1 VPIRVI
7 DYQQIFKFVRTF
19 LSKKKKEEIF
29 LIIFSRTSFAKK
41 PSKSGYLG
49 RVRPGKMRQKKMIE
63 GKIENV

>member
-1 VPIRVI
+1 
-7 DYQQIFKFVRTF
+7 VRTF
-19 LSKKKKEEIF
+19 LSKKKKEIF

-63 GKIENV
+63 RKKDRKCLINR